1 MPSHGSST
9 RLVHI
14 GASLLLLLLLCPRLP
29 ALGFASQHQKHDY
42 KREVELL
49 EEQWRVAQL
58 AGDVAT
64 MDRLLSDDFV
74 GISMTGQ
81 VNTKAQQ
88 LSRISSH
95 SFVLTKIDLGEMKVK
110 LVGQVAIV
118 TVRASVE
125 GTNQGVPMNGNFRY
139 TRIYQHMPGG
149 GWKIT
154 NFEATRIPD
163 RHNGG
168 GPFPGA
174 EHHSSD

>member
-1 MPSHGSST
+1 MASRGSISRT
-9 RLVHI
+9 FRSE
-14 GASLLLLLLLCPRLP
+14 ASLLLLLMFCCQAS
-29 ALGFASQHQKHDY
+29 ALGIGGQHQKHDY

-64 MDRLLSDDFV
+64 MDKLLSDDYV

-88 LSRISSH
+88 LSRIRSH
-95 SFVLTKIDLGEMKVK
+95 AFVLTKIDLGEMKVK

-125 GTNQGVPMNGNFRY
+125 GTNEGVPMNGIFRY
-139 TRIYQHMPGG
+139 TRIYQHLVGG

-154 NFEATRIPD
+154 NFEATRIPN
-163 RHNGG
+163 RHLADGRDG
-168 GPFPGA
+168 TS
-174 EHHSSD
+174 EHKPS